1 MFLPVV
7 VAVLGRPRGGTARP
21 PARAPAWPACSV
33 DNGRRRAPQVAA
45 VRSEG
50 HAGQSVGAPQHE
62 ARPRHAA
69 AVTSP
74 CSTTPPCRAGH
85 LSTATTLGPVPFT
98 PPSRATSLVLAVGA
112 GLLCDAGFPGLA
124 WWPLTFLAIG
134 LLFIAMGR
142 DSARWNALVGLVFG
156 LAFFLP
162 HLTWVQGSVGM
173 VPWLAL
179 SLVEAASVAAVG
191 AAWAWARR
199 GAVIWSAARYQVPV
213 FALLWVAAEELRQVA
228 PFGGFPW
235 GRLAFSQAD
244 SPLGRW
250 AWAGGAPLVSLLVV
264 LVGVTVALALLAL
277 RRVDVGAASA
287 WVLLGAAV
295 LGAGWL
301 LPLDSAAQDGRLQV
315 GAVQGNVPDLGL
327 DAFQQQREVLDNH
340 VEGTYAL
347 LDRSAPGELDLV
359 VWPENGSDID
369 PRVDPAAGEAVL
381 GAARALDAP
390 LLVGT
395 QEFPETG
402 GRLNVS
408 QLWDPEQGL
417 VDSYAKQ
424 HPAPFAEYIPMR
436 DVARLFSDAVDRVTT
451 DMLPGSEVGLIE
463 LESSRLGR
471 TVGLGDVICFEVA
484 YDDIVRDAVLAGG
497 EVLLVQT
504 NNATFGRT
512 DESTQQLA
520 MSRLRAIEHGRA
532 TIQISTVGVSAV
544 ITPSGVMTQQTGLF
558 TAEQMVASLP
568 LRSELTPASRYGDAM
583 AWVLRVLG
591 PLAVVAGIA
600 GARRTPRAERP
611 TTARAVERVG

>member
-1 MFLPVV
+1 M
-7 VAVLGRPRGGTARP
+7 
-21 PARAPAWPACSV
+21 
-33 DNGRRRAPQVAA
+33 
-45 VRSEG
+45 
-50 HAGQSVGAPQHE
+50 
-62 ARPRHAA
+62 
-69 AVTSP
+69 
-74 CSTTPPCRAGH
+74 
-85 LSTATTLGPVPFT
+85 PFT
-98 PPSRATSLVLAVGA
+98 PPRRATTLVLAVAA

-124 WWPLTFLAIG
+124 WWPVTFLAIG
-134 LLFIAMGR
+134 LLFIALGR
-142 DSARWNALVGLVFG
+142 DSARWNALVGLTSG

-162 HLTWVQGSVGM
+162 HLTWVQGSVGL

-213 FALLWVAAEELRQVA
+213 FALIWVAAEELRQVA

-244 SPLGRW
+244 SPLGRF
-250 AWAGGAPLVSLLVV
+250 AWVGGAPVVSLLVV
-264 LVGVTVALALLAL
+264 VVGVLVALALLAL
-277 RRVDVGAASA
+277 RRVDVGAASGH
-287 WVLLGAAV
+287 VLLGAAV

-301 LPLDSAAQDGRLQV
+301 LPLDQAAQEGHLQV

-327 DAFQQQREVLDNH
+327 DAFQQQRQVLENH
-340 VEGTYAL
+340 VTGTHAL
-347 LDRSAPGELDLV
+347 LDSVAPGELDVV

-369 PRVDPAAGEAVL
+369 PRVDAAAGAAVL
-381 GAARALDAP
+381 EAARALDAP

-408 QLWDPEQGL
+408 QLWDPDRGV
-417 VDSYAKQ
+417 VDTYAKQ

-436 DVARLFSDAVDRVTT
+436 DVARRFSDAVERVTT
-451 DMLPGSEVGLIE
+451 DMLPGEGVGLVE
-463 LESSRLGR
+463 LESPRLGR

-484 YDDIVRDAVLAGG
+484 YDDLVRDAVLAGG

-568 LRSELTPASRYGDAM
+568 LRSELTPASRFGDAI
-583 AWVLRVLG
+583 AWTLRVLG
-591 PLAVVAGIA
+591 PLTVVAGIA
-600 GARRTPRAERP
+600 GARRTPRAERHAP
-611 TTARAVERVG
+611 ARAVERVA

>member
-1 MFLPVV
+1 M
-7 VAVLGRPRGGTARP
+7 
-21 PARAPAWPACSV
+21 
-33 DNGRRRAPQVAA
+33 
-45 VRSEG
+45 
-50 HAGQSVGAPQHE
+50 
-62 ARPRHAA
+62 
-69 AVTSP
+69 
-74 CSTTPPCRAGH
+74 
-85 LSTATTLGPVPFT
+85 PFT
-98 PPSRATSLVLAVGA
+98 PPGRLWSLVLAVGA
-112 GLLCDAGFPGLA
+112 GLLADAGFPGLG
-124 WWPLTFLAIG
+124 WWPLTFVGIA
-134 LLFIAMGR
+134 LLFLAMGR

-156 LAFFLP
+156 LTFFLP
-162 HLTWVQGSVGM
+162 HLTWVQGSVGL
-173 VPWLAL
+173 VPWVAL
-179 SLVEAASVAAVG
+179 STVEAASVAAVG

-264 LVGVTVALALLAL
+264 VVGVVLALGLISL
-277 RRVDVGAASA
+277 RRIDVGAASGH
-287 WVLLGAAV
+287 VLLAAAV

-301 LPLDSAAQDGRLQV
+301 LPLDTAAQEGHLEI
-315 GAVQGNVPDLGL
+315 GAVQGNVPDRGL
-327 DAFQQQREVLDNH
+327 DAFQQQREVLENH
-340 VEGTYAL
+340 VTGTHAL
-347 LDRSAPGELDLV
+347 LDRVSPGELDVV

-369 PRVDPAAGEAVL
+369 PRVDPAAGTAVL
-381 GAARALDAP
+381 EAARALDAP
-390 LLVGT
+390 ILVGT

-402 GRLNVS
+402 GRYNVS
-408 QLWDPEQGL
+408 QLWDPELGP

-424 HPAPFAEYIPMR
+424 HPAPFAEYVPMR
-436 DVARLFSDAVDRVTT
+436 DLARRFSDAVDRVST
-451 DMLPGSEVGLIE
+451 DMLPGQEVGLIE
-463 LESSRLGR
+463 LESARLGR

-484 YDDIVRDAVLAGG
+484 YDDLVRDAVLAGG

-532 TIQISTVGVSAV
+532 TIQISTVGVSGV
-544 ITPSGVMTQQTGLF
+544 ITPSGVLTQETGLF

-568 LRSELTPASRYGDAM
+568 LRSELTPATRFGDAV

-591 PLAVVAGIA
+591 PLTVLAGIA

-611 TTARAVERVG
+611 TTRRALEHAA